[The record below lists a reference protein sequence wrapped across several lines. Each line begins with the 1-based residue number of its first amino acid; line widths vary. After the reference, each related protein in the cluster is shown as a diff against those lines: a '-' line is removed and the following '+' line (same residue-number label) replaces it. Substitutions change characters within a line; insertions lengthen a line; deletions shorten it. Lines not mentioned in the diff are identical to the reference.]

1 MAGDVAC
8 RPHARVARAQVLV
21 DSDRSPLGQLDSRL
35 VESHRLAVR
44 PPPGR
49 DQNIVDRNLA
59 AGATVL
65 EAQPS
70 ALPIALHRPDLHLRE
85 HRRAFLL
92 EDRLHRLG
100 HLWSFERRDSGHS
113 FEESDLAAEAHEQ
126 LPQLQRRGAGQIT
139 GLFQAFD
146 RRDRRRC
153 AGGDQV
159 GTSPQTLASAF
170 DRLRI
175 NELSQALAD
184 REAVRPGEIHIL
196 LRPQLP
202 DQLCL
207 GVDHCA
213 EVEAVGRGL
222 NTHEWMVAGSEVGI
236 GRRQHRLGGDAAD
249 VDAGTADDVRLH
261 HGDAASGL
269 GRPDGRQVV
278 PQARGEPAHPE
289 PAGRVRPDLPAGQVA
304 RPLRVRLLQI
314 DGWVDIG
321 FGESQ
326 AGGGDSRGA

>member
-1 MAGDVAC
+1 M
-8 RPHARVARAQVLV
+8 
-21 DSDRSPLGQLDSRL
+21 
-35 VESHRLAVR
+35 
-44 PPPGR
+44 
-49 DQNIVDRNLA
+49 
-59 AGATVL
+59 L

-100 HLWSFERRDSGHS
+100 HLWFFERRDSGHS

-126 LPQLQRRGAGQIT
+126 LPHLEPDCVGADDGQLARRLAQLQRRGAGQIT

-269 GRPDGRQVV
+269 GRPDGRGEGGRPGTDNDQVV
-278 PQARGEPAHPE
+278 VVLFVSDH
-289 PAGRVRPDLPAGQVA
+289 
-304 RPLRVRLLQI
+304 
-314 DGWVDIG
+314 
-321 FGESQ
+321 F
-326 AGGGDSRGA
+326 